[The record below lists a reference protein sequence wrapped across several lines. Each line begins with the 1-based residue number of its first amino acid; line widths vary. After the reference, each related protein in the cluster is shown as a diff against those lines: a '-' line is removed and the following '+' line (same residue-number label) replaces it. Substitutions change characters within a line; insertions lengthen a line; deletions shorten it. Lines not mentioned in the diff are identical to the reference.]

1 MSIILSLET
10 SIPEASVALSIS
22 GEIIAQ
28 QEFESH
34 RQQNKLLF
42 PALEK
47 VIAHLPKD
55 TTPDLI
61 IVGTGPGSYSG
72 SRISIAAAQGLTI
85 AYGCP
90 VVGLNS
96 FLGTS
101 TLLENDTAYAV
112 GDARRGSY
120 FIAEVKQGRPE
131 FKSGEPELLSLEDF
145 LEKLQTIDTN
155 TTPLFSFEKELPI
168 SHVTEYLVDKSLASG
183 LIHAWLNLSNEAQQK
198 LLQTPPQPAYLRAPF
213 ITKAKPG
220 HPLLRNKKANEKKQ
234 VNINTSA

>member
-47 VIAHLPKD
+47 VITHLPKNS
-55 TTPDLI
+55 TPDLI

-72 SRISIAAAQGLTI
+72 SRISIAAAQGLAI
-85 AYGCP
+85 AYRCS

-96 FLGTS
+96 FLGT
-101 TLLENDTAYAV
+101 TTMMNNKTAYAI

-120 FIAEVKQGRPE
+120 FIAEMKQGHPE
-131 FKSGEPELLSLEDF
+131 FKSDEPELLPLNDF
-145 LEKLQTIDTN
+145 LRKIQNIDTT

-168 SHVTEYLVDKSLASG
+168 LHLAQYCTDKSLASE
-183 LIHAWLNLSNEAQQK
+183 LIKAWQQLNHEDQQN
-198 LLQTPPQPAYLRAPF
+198 LLQMPPQPAYLRAPF

-220 HPLLRNKKANEKKQ
+220 HPLLRNKK
-234 VNINTSA
+234 NI

>member
-10 SIPEASVALSIS
+10 SIPEASVALSHS

-28 QEFESH
+28 QGFESH

-47 VIAHLPKD
+47 VIAKLPNKM
-55 TTPDLI
+55 TPDLI

-72 SRISIAAAQGLTI
+72 SRISIAAAQGLSI

-90 VVGLNS
+90 VVGLCS
-96 FLGTS
+96 FLGT
-101 TLLENDTAYAV
+101 EIVAKYDTTYAI

-120 FIAEVKQGRPE
+120 FIAEVKRERPH
-131 FKSGEPELLSLEDF
+131 FKTGEPELLSLEDF
-145 LEKLQTIDTN
+145 TKRIQEIDTKV
-155 TTPLFSFEKELPI
+155 TPLFSFEKELSIPDT
-168 SHVTEYLVDKSLASG
+168 TEYSVEKSLASE
-183 LIHAWLNLSNEAQQK
+183 LIRAWESLNSETQEK
-198 LLQTPPQPAYLRAPF
+198 LLRTPPQPAYLRAPF

-220 HPLLRNKKANEKKQ
+220 HPLLRQKQ
-234 VNINTSA
+234 ASPKNT

>member
-10 SIPEASVALSIS
+10 SIPEASVALSHS
-22 GEIIAQ
+22 GEIIALE
-28 QEFESH
+28 EFESH

-47 VIAHLPKD
+47 VVQKIPKKI
-55 TTPDLI
+55 TPDLI

-72 SRISIAAAQGLTI
+72 SRISIAAAQGLSV

-90 VVGLNS
+90 IVGLCS

-101 TLLENDTAYAV
+101 TVKQYDTTYAI

-120 FIAEVKQGRPE
+120 FIAEVKRERPH
-131 FKSGEPELLSLEDF
+131 FKTGEPELLSLKNF
-145 LEKLQTIDTN
+145 TKRIQQIDTKV
-155 TTPLFSFEKELPI
+155 TPLFSFEKELPI
-168 SHVTEYLVDKSLASG
+168 LDTAEYSVEKSLASE
-183 LIHAWLNLSNEAQQK
+183 LIRAWESLNSETQEK
-198 LLQTPPQPAYLRAPF
+198 LLKTPPQPAYLRAPF

-220 HPLLRNKKANEKKQ
+220 HPLLRQKQ
-234 VNINTSA
+234 TPPKNT

>member
-10 SIPEASVALSIS
+10 SIPAASVALSIS
-22 GEIIAQ
+22 GKIIVQ

-47 VIAHLPKD
+47 VIAHLPEG

-72 SRISIAAAQGLTI
+72 SRISIAAAQGLAI

-90 VVGLNS
+90 IVGMNS
-96 FLGTS
+96 FLGTH
-101 TLLENDTAYAV
+101 TLTENESAYAI
-112 GDARRGSY
+112 GDARRDSY

-131 FKSGEPELLSLEDF
+131 FKSGEPELLTLDDF
-145 LEKLQTIDTN
+145 LEKLQSIDVSV
-155 TTPLFSFEKELPI
+155 TPLFSFEKELPI
-168 SHVTEYLVDKSLASG
+168 LHIMEYIVDKSLASG
-183 LIHAWLNLSNEAQQK
+183 LVRAWLDLSDEAQQK

-220 HPLLRNKKANEKKQ
+220 HPLLRNKKA
-234 VNINTSA
+234 TH